1 LEVVRNLVVQLRHMI
16 LMEEEVRNLVVQFH
30 HMILSLEEEVR
41 NLVVQLHH
49 MILLEVVPLRQPW
62 LLEQWLVVVCS
73 LRHSQSPS

>member
-1 LEVVRNLVVQLRHMI
+1 MEVVRNLVVQLRHMI

-62 LLEQWLVVVCS
+62 LLRQWLVVVCS
-73 LRHSQSPS
+73 LRH